1 MIKLFKVPVFFHEL
15 FILFCLQLVCERD
28 TQLSKI
34 YLASYISSYHISCL
48 TILCLCVQDYGCVC
62 VCAAALR
69 CACVLILS
77 ERLRFFFA
85 QEGRGGTPWWASVC
99 GPVSLCE
106 WVWIRRLPTRTHGWL
121 SWQSEA
127 HWPVTE
133 IKRRA
138 ISATKTT
145 CGMEGTMGSR
155 RGEGEGN
162 GKETRGDVPILTV
175 TCRFGKWRLLSIP
188 AFVVHL

>member
-1 MIKLFKVPVFFHEL
+1 MWKRHTAKQDLSC
-15 FILFCLQLVCERD
+15 FIYIL
-28 TQLSKI
+28 I
-34 YLASYISSYHISCL
+34 SYHHISCL

-62 VCAAALR
+62 VRSCTPVCL
-69 CACVLILS
+69 CVNP
-77 ERLRFFFA
+77 EWKATVFFA

-133 IKRRA
+133 IKRRT

-162 GKETRGDVPILTV
+162 GKTQGDVPILTV